1 MWSTPWTDCI
11 IEQLTDKMEAK
22 ILEVIAIVDAAGLML
37 NAVEGGLMQRM
48 IGESFGLHQEKI
60 IGVNSCYDDEASH
73 VAAFSRLDPKWID
86 EQLATLKR
94 FKSERSQSA
103 VQKALD
109 GLSNAAENRNINI
122 MKKTV
127 EASDANVTHREIRM
141 HLRDILGY
149 GYPLI
154 AA

>member
-1 MWSTPWTDCI
+1 
-11 IEQLTDKMEAK
+11 MEAK
-22 ILEVIAIVDAAGLML
+22 ILEVIAIVDAAGVIL
-37 NAVEGGLMQRM
+37 NAVESGLMQRM

-73 VAAFSRLDPKWID
+73 VAAFSLLDPKLVD
-86 EQLATLKR
+86 EQLATLKC

-109 GLSNAAENRNINI
+109 GLSNAAENQNINI

-127 EASDANVTHREIRM
+127 EASDANVTYGEIRM
-141 HLRDILGY
+141 HLRDKLGY

>member
-1 MWSTPWTDCI
+1 
-11 IEQLTDKMEAK
+11 MEAK
-22 ILEVIAIVDAAGLML
+22 ILEVIAIVDPAGVML
-37 NAVEGGLMQRM
+37 NAVESGLMQRM
-48 IGESFGLHQEKI
+48 IGVSFGLHQEKI

-73 VAAFSRLDPKWID
+73 VAAFSLLNPKLID
-86 EQLATLKR
+86 EQLAILKR
-94 FKSERSQSA
+94 FKTERSQSA

-122 MKKTV
+122 IKKMV
-127 EASDANVTHREIRM
+127 EASDANVTYGEIRM
-141 HLRDILGY
+141 HLRDKLGY

>member
-1 MWSTPWTDCI
+1 MWSTPWADRI

-22 ILEVIAIVDAAGLML
+22 ILEVIAIFDAADMML
-37 NAVEGGLMQRM
+37 NVVESGLMQRM

-73 VAAFSRLDPKWID
+73 VAAFSRLDPKLID

-109 GLSNAAENRNINI
+109 GLSNAAENQNINI

-127 EASDANVTHREIRM
+127 EASDANVTHGKIRM
-141 HLRDILGY
+141 HLRDKLGY

>member
-1 MWSTPWTDCI
+1 
-11 IEQLTDKMEAK
+11 MEAK
-22 ILEVIAIVDAAGLML
+22 TLEVIAIVDAAGVML
-37 NAVEGGLMQRM
+37 NAVESGLMQRM

-73 VAAFSRLDPKWID
+73 VAAFSLLNPKLID
-86 EQLATLKR
+86 EQLAVLKR
-94 FKSERSQSA
+94 FKTERSQSA

-122 MKKTV
+122 IKKMV
-127 EASDANVTHREIRM
+127 EASDANVTYGEIRM
-141 HLRDILGY
+141 HLRDKLGY

>member
-1 MWSTPWTDCI
+1 MFMAT
-11 IEQLTDKMEAK
+11 QLCLA
-22 ILEVIAIVDAAGLML
+22 
-37 NAVEGGLMQRM
+37 
-48 IGESFGLHQEKI
+48 
-60 IGVNSCYDDEASH
+60 
-73 VAAFSRLDPKWID
+73 
-86 EQLATLKR
+86 QLATLKR
-94 FKSERSQSA
+94 FRSERSQSA

-127 EASDANVTHREIRM
+127 EASDANVTYGEIRM
-141 HLRDILGY
+141 HLRDKLGY

>member
-1 MWSTPWTDCI
+1 
-11 IEQLTDKMEAK
+11 MEAK
-22 ILEVIAIVDAAGLML
+22 TLEVIAIVDAAGVML
-37 NAVEGGLMQRM
+37 NAVESGLMQRM

-73 VAAFSRLDPKWID
+73 VAAFSLLNPKLID
-86 EQLATLKR
+86 EQLAILKR
-94 FKSERSQSA
+94 FKTERSQSA

-122 MKKTV
+122 IKKMV
-127 EASDANVTHREIRM
+127 EASDANVTYGEIRM
-141 HLRDILGY
+141 HLRDKLGY